1 MIGSARGSR
10 QATQVTSRVRF
21 HPARHGTCCANT
33 GMTSILTRPAW
44 SPYVVG
50 AGIGILSWFA
60 FALAGRPL
68 GITTTFEH
76 TAAMVIDAVAPNS
89 SQLAYFRD
97 NTPVIGWQWMLVL
110 GVFVGA
116 LISARLSGDR
126 KPTAVPQLWAARFGD
141 GAGKRLIAAFFG
153 AALMLFGARLAGGC
167 TSGHGISGN
176 LQLALSS
183 LVFTVTFAIVGAL
196 TASAIYGRKGVS

>member
-1 MIGSARGSR
+1 MKSAL
-10 QATQVTSRVRF
+10 
-21 HPARHGTCCANT
+21 AR
-33 GMTSILTRPAW
+33 LAW

-50 AGIGILSWFA
+50 AGIGVLSWFA

-76 TAAMVIDAVAPNS
+76 TAALVIGAASPKS
-89 SQLAYFRD
+89 SQLAYFSD
-97 NTPVIGWQWMLVL
+97 NTPMIGWQWMLVL

-116 LISARLSGDR
+116 FISARLSGDR
-126 KPTAVPQLWAARFGD
+126 KPTAIPQLWAARFGD
-141 GAGKRLIAAFFG
+141 GATKRLIAAFFG

-183 LVFTVTFAIVGAL
+183 LIFTVTFAVVGVLAAL
-196 TASAIYGRKGVS
+196 AIYGRKGVS